1 MRRGLFALV
10 ALLVLAGAPAR
21 AADELQ
27 LPAVTRVTLEN
38 GLRLVVAELNELPL
52 VEFYAMVGA
61 GAAQD
66 PEDQAGLATL
76 TAASATRGA
85 GTLDAEAFARA
96 VESLGGGVEAA
107 AGTDGTIVNAEFLSE
122 DFQRGLELLS
132 LVLREPTF
140 ASDEVRRARDQ
151 QLAGLI
157 ADLEEPTAIAERC
170 FAAFLYGSYPYG
182 RPVDGR
188 PTTVAKLDRGDVRAF
203 HARWWRPNTTILA
216 VVGAVPADT
225 VIASV
230 RAALGGW
237 QPSPEAVAQR
247 VGPPSPVTARRVL
260 LVDKPDATQT
270 QLRAGAI
277 AMARN
282 DPALLPAQV
291 ANTVL
296 GGGFTSKL
304 IEELR
309 VKRSLT
315 YGASSGFAARLTG
328 GDFRMSTF
336 TKSATTEETL
346 SLALDVEGRFREGPI
361 DPVALRKA
369 KAYLAGQFPLRV
381 ESADALAARL
391 AEIEF
396 FGLPPDDLVTYRTRL
411 AAVGDADASRAA
423 AQWMPDPERVAIVVV
438 GNAAEVRG
446 PLEARY
452 GPVQTTT
459 PEGCDALALS
469 PAEGA
474 ASR

>member
-1 MRRGLFALV
+1 MLAFV
-10 ALLVLAGAPAR
+10 ALLALAAAPVR
-21 AADELQ
+21 AAEELE
-27 LPAVTRVTLEN
+27 LPPVTRVTLEN

-66 PEDQAGLATL
+66 PVDKAGLASL

-85 GTLDAEAFARA
+85 GDLDAEAFARA

-122 DFQRGLELLS
+122 DFERGLELLG

-140 ASDEVRRARDQ
+140 AGDEVRRARDQ
-151 QLAGLI
+151 QLAGLV
-157 ADLEEPTAIAERC
+157 ANLEEPTAIAERC
-170 FAAFLYGSYPYG
+170 FAAFLYGDYPYG
-182 RPVDGR
+182 RPIDGR
-188 PTTVAKLDRGDVRAF
+188 PQTVAKLGRGDVRAF
-203 HARWWRPNTTILA
+203 HARWWRPNATVLA
-216 VVGAVPADT
+216 IVGAVPVDT
-225 VIASV
+225 MIAAV
-230 RAALGGW
+230 RRTLGSW
-237 QPSPEAVAQR
+237 QPSPEAVAVR
-247 VGPPSPVTARRVL
+247 AGPPPPVTARRVL
-260 LVDKPDATQT
+260 LVDKPDATQA

-282 DPALLPAQV
+282 TPDLLAAQV

-328 GDFRMSTF
+328 GDFRMATF

-346 SLALDVEGRFREGPI
+346 ALALDVEGQFRRGPI
-361 DPVALRKA
+361 DPVALKKA

-381 ESADALAARL
+381 ESADALASRL

-396 FGLPPDDLVTYRTRL
+396 FGLPKDELLTYRTRL
-411 AAVGDADASRAA
+411 AAVTDADAERAA
-423 AQWMPDPERVAIVVV
+423 QRWMPEPDRMAIVVV
-438 GNAAEVRG
+438 GNAAEVRA
-446 PLEARY
+446 PLEARF
-452 GPVQTTT
+452 GPIETTT
-459 PEGCDALALS
+459 PEGCDAFALR
-469 PAEGA
+469 PAGA
-474 ASR
+474 AAPR